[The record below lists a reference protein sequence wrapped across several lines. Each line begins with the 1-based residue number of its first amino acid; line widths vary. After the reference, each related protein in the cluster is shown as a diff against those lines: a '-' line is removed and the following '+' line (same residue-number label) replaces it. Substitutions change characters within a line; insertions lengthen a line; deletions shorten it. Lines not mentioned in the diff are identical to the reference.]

1 MSNNRCVGEAR
12 ISKGGGQFRCMVGSR
27 AGEGCEMKL
36 RLAFIGFLILCQAAV
51 AQNRSNVWVFGR
63 GNVMDFNFDP
73 PALSTTS
80 WAPGLVVPRPGAR
93 TDDLLT
99 ASQVF

>member
-51 AQNRSNVWVFGR
+51 AQNRSNVWVFR
-63 GNVMDFNFDP
+63 RQICF
-73 PALSTTS
+73 
-80 WAPGLVVPRPGAR
+80 
-93 TDDLLT
+93 
-99 ASQVF
+99 

>member
-1 MSNNRCVGEAR
+1 
-12 ISKGGGQFRCMVGSR
+12 
-27 AGEGCEMKL
+27 MKL

-80 WAPGLVVPRPGAR
+80 WALENKGYEP
-93 TDDLLT
+93 TT
-99 ASQVF
+99 S